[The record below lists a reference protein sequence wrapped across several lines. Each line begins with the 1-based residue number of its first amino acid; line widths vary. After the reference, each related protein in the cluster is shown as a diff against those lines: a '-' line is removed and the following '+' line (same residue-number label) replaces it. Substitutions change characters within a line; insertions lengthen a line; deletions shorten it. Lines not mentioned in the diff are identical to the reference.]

1 MVYQNACI
9 ACLPAFDGDY
19 VASGDQE
26 DDGSGEDQ
34 FYLAW
39 DQNLT
44 RINSTEDHH
53 VAGGQNL
60 TLTIDGR
67 GHINPAAKIWLD
79 LAFIVTLL
87 VILYVVVL
95 KRCMRRF
102 AHRLGQSL
110 VKSIVVLPNEEID
123 HHVGEEE
130 GRLHVE
136 MIGVEME
143 IVNQG

>member
-19 VASGDQE
+19 VASGDEE
-26 DDGSGEDQ
+26 DGTGEDQ

-39 DQNLT
+39 DLT

-60 TLTIDGR
+60 YLTIDGR
-67 GHINPAAKIWLD
+67 GHINPAAKFWLD
-79 LAFIVTLL
+79 FAFIVTIL
-87 VILYVVVL
+87 VILSVALL

-102 AHRLGQSL
+102 AQRLCKSL

-123 HHVGEEE
+123 HHVGEED
-130 GRLHVE
+130 GLHVE